1 MDTTLD
7 EQDRKTAQ
15 AVQQA
20 TDVMRRGDW
29 PGARRIARA
38 ALDDGLEHPFLI
50 KVEALW
56 LQHAGE
62 LQESLRL
69 FHHARTLDESD
80 PMALNGIAGVM
91 GMMGEPQG
99 ALKILEASVALAPEM
114 VTTHYLFGWTY
125 EALRD
130 YRAARLAYQKTVL
143 LAPGHA
149 QAHAGLATVSVRLQ
163 DYPAARA
170 AAAKAL
176 ALAPGEAT
184 ATVALAMADLGEG
197 LPSQA
202 EARARSLTL
211 SSAMTPLA
219 KAIAFGV
226 LGDALDAQDR
236 TDEAFDAYAGE
247 NALLREMHQAKRPR
261 AREAQ
266 ENLQRLADAL
276 TALPASQPVA
286 AAAIAAPARQHVF
299 LLGFMRS
306 GTTLL
311 EQVLS
316 SHPDVTTLEETDL
329 LGEAAATYL
338 MSPEGL
344 AKLAAASA
352 QDLDTLREAY
362 WQGVAAKG
370 CDVAGKV
377 FIDKQPLHT
386 AKLPLIAR
394 LFPDA
399 RILFAVR
406 DPRDVVFSC
415 FRRHLD
421 VGAVTYAFLDLESAA
436 RLYDVTMTIGAWSLD
451 NLPLSTLLV
460 RHEALVDDFETHTK
474 AVCAFIGLQWNDSLR
489 DFAAQVAQRQIM
501 SLSGP
506 QISRGLNREGVGRW
520 RAYAQHLQSI
530 GPVLAPWARRFG
542 YGEN

>member
-20 TDVMRRGDW
+20 TDVMRRGDL

-38 ALDDGLEHPFLI
+38 ALDEGLEHPFLI

-80 PMALNGIAGVM
+80 PMILNSIAGIM

-99 ALKILEASVALAPEM
+99 ALKILEASIALAPDM

-176 ALAPGEAT
+176 ALVPGEAT
-184 ATVALAMADLGEG
+184 ATIALAMADLAEG
-197 LPSQA
+197 SPQGAETLARPLTQA
-202 EARARSLTL
+202 PATTA
-211 SSAMTPLA
+211 LA

-236 TDEAFDAYAGE
+236 TGDAFDAYAQE
-247 NALLREMHQAKRPR
+247 NALLQEIHQAKR
-261 AREAQ
+261 ARSQEAYT
-266 ENLQRLADAL
+266 NFRRLADAL
-276 TALPASQPVA
+276 AAQPAGQPSAPDA
-286 AAAIAAPARQHVF
+286 APAPARQHVF

-311 EQVLS
+311 EQVLA
-316 SHPDVTTLEETDL
+316 SHPDVTTLEETEL

-352 QDLDTLREAY
+352 QELDALREAY

-370 CDVAGKV
+370 CNVAGKV

-394 LFPDA
+394 LFPGA

-436 RLYDVTMTIGAWSLD
+436 RLYDVTMTIGAWSLE
-451 NLPLSTLLV
+451 NLPLNALLV
-460 RHEALVDDFETHTK
+460 RHEALVQDFEAQTK
-474 AVCAFIGLQWNDSLR
+474 TVCAFISLQWDDSLR
-489 DFAAQVAQRQIM
+489 DFAAQVAQRQIA

-506 QISRGLNREGVGRW
+506 QISKGLNREGVGRW
-520 RAYAQHLQSI
+520 RAYAQQLQSI
-530 GPVLAPWARRFG
+530 VPVLAPWVRRFG

>member
-1 MDTTLD
+1 MNTTLD
-7 EQDRKTAQ
+7 DQDRQTER

-20 TDVMRRGDW
+20 TDAMRRGDMA
-29 PGARRIARA
+29 GARGIART
-38 ALDDGLEHPFLI
+38 ALDAGLEHPFLI

-62 LQESLRL
+62 LQESLRM

-80 PMALNGIAGVM
+80 PVTLNGIAGVL
-91 GMMGEPQG
+91 GMMGEPQA
-99 ALKILEASVALAPEM
+99 ALKILEASVVLAPEM

-125 EALRD
+125 EAMRD
-130 YRAARLAYQKTVL
+130 YPAARLAYQKTVL
-143 LAPGHA
+143 LSPRHA
-149 QAHAGLATVSVRLQ
+149 QAHAGLATVSARLQ
-163 DYPAARA
+163 DYAAARA

-176 ALAPGEAT
+176 ALAPGDAT
-184 ATVALAMADLGEG
+184 ATIALALADLAEG
-197 LPSQA
+197 SPAGA
-202 EARARSLTL
+202 EARVRPLTQ
-211 SSAMTPLA
+211 SPTAPPLA
-219 KAIAFGV
+219 RAIAFGV

-236 TDEAFDAYAGE
+236 TDDAFAAFANE
-247 NALLREMHQAKRPR
+247 NALLRDIHKAKRPR
-261 AREAQ
+261 SDEAYA
-266 ENLQRLADAL
+266 NLRRLADAL
-276 TALPASQPVA
+276 ATQPAAPPASA
-286 AAAIAAPARQHVF
+286 AAATAPARQHIF

-311 EQVLS
+311 EQVMA
-316 SHPDVTTLEETDL
+316 SHPDVTTLEETEL

-344 AKLAAASA
+344 SQLAAASE
-352 QDLDTLREAY
+352 QELDALRDAY

-386 AKLPLIAR
+386 AKLALIAR
-394 LFPDA
+394 LFPGA

-415 FRRHLD
+415 FRRHIN

-451 NLPLSTLLV
+451 NLPLTAMLV
-460 RHEALVDDFETHTK
+460 RHEALVEDFEAQTR
-474 AVCAFIGLQWNDSLR
+474 AVCAFVGLEWDDGLR
-489 DFAAQVAQRQIM
+489 DFAAQVAQRQVA
-501 SLSGP
+501 SLSAP
-506 QISRGLNREGVGRW
+506 QIARGLNREGVGRW
-520 RAYAQHLQSI
+520 RAYARHLEPI
-530 GPVLAPWARRFG
+530 LPLLAPWAGRFG
-542 YGEN
+542 YPDR

>member
-20 TDVMRRGDW
+20 TDVMRRGDL

-114 VTTHYLFGWTY
+114 VTTQYLFGWTY

-276 TALPASQPVA
+276 TALPASPPVA

-530 GPVLAPWARRFG
+530 VPVLAPWARRFG

>member
-20 TDVMRRGDW
+20 TDVMRRGDL

-80 PMALNGIAGVM
+80 PMILNSIAGIM

-99 ALKILEASVALAPEM
+99 GLKILEASVALAPEM

-143 LAPGHA
+143 LDPGHA

-163 DYPAARA
+163 DYPAAHA

-176 ALAPGEAT
+176 ALVPGEAT

-202 EARARSLTL
+202 EARVRPLTQA
-211 SSAMTPLA
+211 SVMTPLA

-236 TDEAFDAYAGE
+236 TDDAFDAYAAE

-261 AREAQ
+261 AQEAQ

-276 TALPASQPVA
+276 AALPDSQPKA
-286 AAAIAAPARQHVF
+286 AEAVSMPARQHVF

-311 EQVLS
+311 EQVLA
-316 SHPDVTTLEETDL
+316 SHPDVTTMEETDL
-329 LGEAAATYL
+329 LGEAAGLYL
-338 MSPEGL
+338 TGAEGL
-344 AKLAAASA
+344 ARLAAASEA
-352 QDLDTLREAY
+352 ELGTLRDAY
-362 WQGVAAKG
+362 WQSVAAKG

-394 LFPDA
+394 LFPGA

-406 DPRDVVFSC
+406 DPRDVVLSC
-415 FRRHLD
+415 FRRHIEVNAL
-421 VGAVTYAFLDLESAA
+421 TYAFLELESAA

-451 NLPLSTLLV
+451 KLPLNALLV
-460 RHEALVDDFETHTK
+460 RHEALVEDFEAQTRT
-474 AVCAFIGLQWNDSLR
+474 VCDMIGLEWDGRLR
-489 DFAAQVAQRQIM
+489 DFAAQVSQRQIA

-506 QISRGLNREGVGRW
+506 QISKGLNREGVGRW
-520 RAYAQHLQSI
+520 RAYAQQLQSI
-530 GPVLAPWARRFG
+530 APVLAPWVRRFG

>member
-20 TDVMRRGDW
+20 TDVMRRGDL

-80 PMALNGIAGVM
+80 PMILNSIAGIM

-99 ALKILEASVALAPEM
+99 ALKILEASAALAPDM

-143 LAPGHA
+143 LAPGHV

-184 ATVALAMADLGEG
+184 ATVALGMADLGEG

-202 EARARSLTL
+202 EARVRPLTL

-236 TDEAFDAYAGE
+236 TNHAFDAYAAE

-261 AREAQ
+261 AQEAQ
-266 ENLQRLADAL
+266 ENLQRLADVLA
-276 TALPASQPVA
+276 ALPDSQPKA
-286 AAAIAAPARQHVF
+286 AEAVSMPARQHVF

-311 EQVLS
+311 EQVLA

-329 LGEAAATYL
+329 LGEAAVTYL

-352 QDLDTLREAY
+352 QELDALREAY

-394 LFPDA
+394 LFPGA

-451 NLPLSTLLV
+451 NLPLNALLV
-460 RHEALVDDFETHTK
+460 RHEALVEDFEAQAKT
-474 AVCAFIGLQWNDSLR
+474 VCGFIGLQWDDSLR
-489 DFAAQVAQRQIM
+489 DFAARVAQRQIA

-506 QISRGLNREGVGRW
+506 QISKGLNREGVGRW
-520 RAYAQHLQSI
+520 RAYADKLEPI
-530 GPVLAPWARRFG
+530 APLLAPWVRHFG
-542 YGEN
+542 YAER